1 MSRKYIQSILIIA
14 ATNLSIVACASGE
27 TELDDQQVNNLP
39 ATDEVV
45 CRRERHV
52 GSHVP
57 VMICRTRR
65 QMEEDRREALEAV
78 GPLRTMGGD
87 EPKSPPH

>member
-1 MSRKYIQSILIIA
+1 MSRKHIQSILIIA
-14 ATNLSIVACASGE
+14 ATTLTIVACASGE
-27 TELDDQQVNNLP
+27 TQSDDQQVNNLP
-39 ATDEVV
+39 ASDEVV

-65 QMEEDRREALEAV
+65 QMEEDQREAMDAV
-78 GPLRTMGGD
+78 GPLRTMGGN
-87 EPKSPPH
+87 ESPSPPH